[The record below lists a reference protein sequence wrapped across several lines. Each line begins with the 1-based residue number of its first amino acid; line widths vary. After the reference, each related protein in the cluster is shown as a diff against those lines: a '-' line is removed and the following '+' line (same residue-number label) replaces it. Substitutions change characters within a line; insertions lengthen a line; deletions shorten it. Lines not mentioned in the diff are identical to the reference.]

1 MAQLT
6 SPHALYISEILFAI
20 SYYLEDDRKTL
31 ARLARCCHAFSEPA
45 LSVLW
50 SSVRSFSPFIPL
62 LPPTVKFLWV
72 SMESWQQLRH
82 TQECVGPR
90 SV

>member
-1 MAQLT
+1 MAQLA
-6 SPHALYISEILFAI
+6 SPHALYISEIFFAI
-20 SYYLEDDRKTL
+20 SYYLEEDKKAL

-45 LSVLW
+45 LSILW

-62 LPPTVKFLWV
+62 LPPTVKFLW
-72 SMESWQQLRH
+72 
-82 TQECVGPR
+82 

>member
-1 MAQLT
+1 MAQMA
-6 SPHALYISEILFAI
+6 SPHALYISEILFVI
-20 SYYLEDDRKTL
+20 SYYLQDDRKAL

-72 SMESWQQLRH
+72 SIKSLKPLRH
-82 TQECVGPR
+82 TEELLGPQ